1 MGSYFYGAKEED
13 ETETL
18 FQYEKFKNSFF
29 LTSPYTTI
37 NLNSSFIITQT
48 KEEFLNNYNQ
58 IDILDR
64 NTNTKVI
71 QVSDRK
77 FRLNKVIKTTKILDE
92 KYYNDCLNEIEALK
106 NIDHPKIIKI
116 FQYNIKEN
124 KSIDILIE
132 YLNGPNLFSK
142 LAQMNHFNEKDT
154 LIIMYQLFSCIKFIH
169 DNGIAHRDIKPENI
183 IVVDDKNLS
192 IKLIDFSSCEIFS
205 ELKQET
211 NRRIGTPSYVSPEV
225 INGENYSYECD
236 IWSLGVLMFFLLSGK
251 LPFDGITPN
260 DIFNSIKNKKISF
273 NEKIWNDVSLEAK
286 NLIKCMLIKDKNKR
300 ININQILDSSWVSN
314 GLIKY
319 NIKSTLHNKDYC
331 LSNLKNNLKKMIE
344 SQINQLQLL
353 CLFYIIHNFIDF
365 NNNPEVKFLTNEFIY
380 YDKDNDGKLSEN
392 ELNIFF
398 TDISMEISDVQSIT
412 KIFEIFG
419 KNRGNF
425 LYYENFIIL
434 GLSNKNKLFNNDY
447 IIKNFFKIV
456 TKREFDIL
464 NMKDNAFF
472 YNDIKNLFFEQ
483 NEKKYVNEEF
493 DKFMDEISIKANEP
507 LSYEKFKKSLLD
519 LNI

>member
-1 MGSYFYGAKEED
+1 MGSYFYGTNEED
-13 ETETL
+13 EIENL

-29 LTSPYTTI
+29 LSSPYSTI
-37 NLNSSFIITQT
+37 NSNSSFIITQT

-77 FRLNKVIKTTKILDE
+77 FRLNKVIKTTKIIDE

-116 FQYNIKEN
+116 FQYHIKEN

-132 YLNGPNLFSK
+132 YLNGSNLFSK
-142 LAQMNHFNEKDT
+142 LAQLNHFSEKDT
-154 LIIMYQLFSCIKFIH
+154 FIIMYQLFSCIKFIN
-169 DNGIAHRDIKPENI
+169 DNGIVHRDIKPENV

-273 NEKIWNDVSLEAK
+273 YEKIWNDISMEAK
-286 NLIKCMLIKDKNKR
+286 NLIKCMLIKDKNRR
-300 ININQILDSSWVSN
+300 ININQILESSWVTN

-319 NIKSTLHNKDYC
+319 NIKSNLHNKDYC
-331 LSNLKNNLKKMIE
+331 LTSLKNNMKKFIE
-344 SQINQLQLL
+344 SEINQLQILF
-353 CLFYIIHNFIDF
+353 LFYIIHNFIDF
-365 NNNPEVKFLTNEFIY
+365 NNNPEVKLLANEFIY
-380 YDKDNDGKLSEN
+380 YDEDNDGKLSEN
-392 ELNIFF
+392 ELNKFL
-398 TDISMEISDVQSIT
+398 TELSMEITDIQAIT

-425 LYYENFIIL
+425 LYYENFILL
-434 GLSNKNKLFNNDY
+434 GLSNKKKLFNNDY
-447 IIKNFFKIV
+447 IIKNFFKLI

-464 NMKDNAFF
+464 NMDENAFI

-483 NEKKYVNEEF
+483 NGKKYTNEEF
-493 DKFMDEISIKANEP
+493 EKFMDNISIKSNEP
-507 LSYEKFKKSLLD
+507 LSYEEFKKGLLD

>member
-1 MGSYFYGAKEED
+1 MGSYFYGTNEED
-13 ETETL
+13 ETENL

-29 LTSPYTTI
+29 LTSPYSTI
-37 NLNSSFIITQT
+37 NSNSSIIITQT

-77 FRLNKVIKTTKILDE
+77 FRLNKVIKTTKIINE
-92 KYYNDCLNEIEALK
+92 KYYNDSLNEIEALK

-132 YLNGPNLFSK
+132 YLNGPNLFCK
-142 LAQMNHFNEKDT
+142 LAQMNHFSEKET
-154 LIIMYQLFSCIKFIH
+154 FIIMYQLFSCIKFIH
-169 DNGIAHRDIKPENI
+169 DNGIIHRDIKPENI
-183 IVVDDKNLS
+183 IVLDDKNLS

-205 ELKQET
+205 ELKQEA

-236 IWSLGVLMFFLLSGK
+236 IWSLGILMFFLLSGK

-260 DIFNSIKNKKISF
+260 DIFNSIKSKKISF
-273 NEKIWNDVSLEAK
+273 NERIWNDISLEAK

-300 ININQILDSSWVSN
+300 ININQILESSWVAN

-319 NIKSTLHNKDYC
+319 NIKSNLHNKDYC
-331 LSNLKNNLKKMIE
+331 LSSLKNNIKKFIE
-344 SQINQLQLL
+344 SEINQLQLL

-365 NNNPEVKFLTNEFIY
+365 NNNPEVKLLTNEFIY
-380 YDKDNDGKLSEN
+380 YDEDNDGKLSEK

-398 TDISMEISDVQSIT
+398 TDISIEISNTQAIE
-412 KIFEIFG
+412 KIFELFG
-419 KNRGNF
+419 KIRGNF
-425 LYYENFIIL
+425 LYYENFIVF
-434 GLSNKNKLFNNDY
+434 GLSNKKKLFNNDY
-447 IIKNFFKIV
+447 IIKNFFKLI
-456 TKREFDIL
+456 TKREFNVL
-464 NMKDNAFF
+464 NMNENAFIF
-472 YNDIKNLFFEQ
+472 NDIKNLFYAQ
-483 NEKKYVNEEF
+483 NEKKYI
-493 DKFMDEISIKANEP
+493 DKELEKFIDNICIKENEP
-507 LSYEKFKKSLLD
+507 LGYENFKKSLLD

>member
-1 MGSYFYGAKEED
+1 MGSYFYGANEED
-13 ETETL
+13 EAENL

-29 LTSPYTTI
+29 LTSPYTSI
-37 NLNSSFIITQT
+37 NSNSSFIITQT

-58 IDILDR
+58 IDVLDR
-64 NTNTKVI
+64 NTNIKVI

-77 FRLNKVIKTTKILDE
+77 FRLNKVIKTTKIIDE
-92 KYYNDCLNEIEALK
+92 KYYNDCMNEIKALK

-116 FQYNIKEN
+116 FQYHIKDN

-142 LAQMNHFNEKDT
+142 LAQMNHFSEKDT

-169 DNGIAHRDIKPENI
+169 DNGIVHRDIKPENV
-183 IVVDDKNLS
+183 IVLDDINLS

-260 DIFNSIKNKKISF
+260 DIFNSIKNKNISF
-273 NEKIWNDVSLEAK
+273 NEKIWNDISLEAK
-286 NLIKCMLIKDKNKR
+286 NLIKCMLIKDKNRR
-300 ININQILDSSWVSN
+300 ININQILESLWVSN

-319 NIKSTLHNKDYC
+319 NIKSNLHNKDYC
-331 LSNLKNNLKKMIE
+331 LSSLKNNLKKFIG
-344 SQINQLQLL
+344 SKINQLQLL

-365 NNNPEVKFLTNEFIY
+365 NNNPEIKLLTNEFIY

-392 ELNIFF
+392 ELKFFF
-398 TDISMEISDVQSIT
+398 TDISMEIASISVIS

-425 LYYENFIIL
+425 LYYEKFIVL
-434 GLSNKNKLFNNDY
+434 GLSNKKKLFNNEY
-447 IIKNFFKIV
+447 IIKNFFKLI

-464 NMKDNAFF
+464 NMNENSFI

-483 NEKKYVNEEF
+483 NEKKYIDEEF
-493 DKFMDEISIKANEP
+493 DKFMDNITIKTNEP